1 MKLYNTLIKGIAMN
15 KLSQHD
21 EETLLTLSASTKKI
35 DSTKEANKTTVTTV
49 KTVKVPLMKYFDL
62 LDDASP
68 NYVLGY
74 N

>member
-35 DSTKEANKTTVTTV
+35 DSTKEANKTTI